1 MVAGVVVPASPPLSV
16 PEVPV
21 KEAEVKYLG
30 WLLAEDRVTVRPLS
44 TVPAWLAVT
53 VIAPPVPAL
62 AVTPVPDPVMA
73 AASAVATVCVVLD

>member
-1 MVAGVVVPASPPLSV
+1 
-16 PEVPV
+16 
-21 KEAEVKYLG
+21 
-30 WLLAEDRVTVRPLS
+30 
-44 TVPAWLAVT
+44 